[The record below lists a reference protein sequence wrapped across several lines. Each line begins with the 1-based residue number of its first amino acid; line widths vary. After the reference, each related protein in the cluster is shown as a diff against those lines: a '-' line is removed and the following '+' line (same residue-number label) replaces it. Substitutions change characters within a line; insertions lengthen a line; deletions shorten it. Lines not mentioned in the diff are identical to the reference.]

1 MNKILMYIK
10 KQSEII
16 SYLFWGVCTTVVS
29 WGSYTLLMFCLDDFQ
44 ILAVMAVLISNIF
57 SWVCAVIFSFVTNKI
72 FVFKSKS
79 WKKDI
84 FIQEAV
90 KFVTTRFV
98 TGVLEIILVPVLVF
112 LGLDQKV
119 LGIDGMLSKIVVS
132 ILVVV
137 LNYICS
143 KIFIFKSETR

>member
-1 MNKILMYIK
+1 MNKTLMYIK

-44 ILAVMAVLISNIF
+44 ILAVMSVLISNIF

>member
-1 MNKILMYIK
+1 MNKIFTYIK

-29 WGSYTLLMFCLDDFQ
+29 WGSYTLLMCFLDDFQ
-44 ILAVMAVLISNIF
+44 VLEVVAVMISNVF

-79 WKKDI
+79 WKKDV
-84 FIQEAV
+84 FVQEAV

-98 TGVLEIILVPVLVF
+98 TGALEIVLVPALVF
-112 LGLDQKV
+112 VGLNQKV
-119 LGIDGMLSKIVVS
+119 FGIDGMLSKIVVS
-132 ILVVV
+132 IFVVI

-143 KIFIFKSETR
+143 KIFIFKNEA

>member
-1 MNKILMYIK
+1 MYIK

-44 ILAVMAVLISNIF
+44 ILAVMSVLISNIF